1 MAGMG
6 FELRKIFAKKAQT
19 AEPMRVL
26 PSSLTTL
33 GASLIFAIL
42 LFGLGGLLNVLQVS
56 DAEKEIFFSSFAGS
70 SLMGILISSVVNSVL
85 SRYVS
90 DKIMEEKESRV
101 CASLFGS
108 MIFNSVWA
116 AVGKIGRAHV

>member
-26 PSSLTTL
+26 HSSLTTL

-90 DKIMEEKESRV
+90 DKIMEEKES
-101 CASLFGS
+101 
-108 MIFNSVWA
+108 
-116 AVGKIGRAHV
+116 